1 MDDQNKEK
9 SNLGNDK
16 NLHQTTDQPKEGTR
30 PQNSISDAEREN
42 QRRRER
48 DEKDR
53 DEKDKGAIQEPPKTK
68 TATP

>member
-9 SNLGNDK
+9 SNPN
-16 NLHQTTDQPKEGTR
+16 QTTDQPKEGGR
-30 PQNSISDAEREN
+30 PQNTVSDAERDE

-48 DEKDR
+48 DEKSK
-53 DEKDKGAIQEPPKTK
+53 DEKDKQATNEPKTK

>member
-9 SNLGNDK
+9 SNLN
-16 NLHQTTDQPKEGTR
+16 QTTDQPKEGTR
-30 PQNSISDAEREN
+30 PQNPISDAEREQ

-48 DEKDR
+48 DEKSK
-53 DEKDKGAIQEPPKTK
+53 DEKDKQATNEPPKTK